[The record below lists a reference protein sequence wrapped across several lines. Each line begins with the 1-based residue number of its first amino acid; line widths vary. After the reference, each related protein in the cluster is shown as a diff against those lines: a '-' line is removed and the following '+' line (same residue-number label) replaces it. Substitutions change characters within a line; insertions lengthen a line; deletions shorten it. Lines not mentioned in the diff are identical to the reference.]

1 MEEEE
6 EEVNLNFANC
16 RVRVWGFVCIDC
28 CSPPTARVSV
38 DGMCDWDFG
47 FLCMECCV
55 SLTARVSVDGICDQ
69 CYMAA
74 VLRLKFDFHS
84 GKFEIKLQS

>member
-55 SLTARVSVDGICDQ
+55 
-69 CYMAA
+69 
-74 VLRLKFDFHS
+74 
-84 GKFEIKLQS
+84 